1 MMVGRDVLMELPR
14 DAARHGEVVLSVKD
28 LHCNDEL
35 GLPAVRGVSFDVRK
49 SEIVGIAGVSGNGQ
63 SELALALSGLMPAKT
78 GSVRLSGEELC
89 GLSPRAINRRSF
101 AHVPEDRHKL
111 GIVLPLPLTENVIL
125 QRYDRAPF
133 SSYGLLKPSAVE
145 EHTRDLVQRFRVK
158 ARDINVPIQTLSGGN
173 QQKLV
178 VARELARHP
187 DFLLINQLT
196 RGIDIGAMEFVMQ
209 EVLKQRAAGKAILLI
224 STELE
229 ELFAI
234 CDRILV
240 MYEGRI
246 IGEMPP
252 DRTRLDEFGLLMAG
266 KQAAAGQAAKEPVR
280 SA

>member
-1 MMVGRDVLMELPR
+1 
-14 DAARHGEVVLSVKD
+14 
-28 LHCNDEL
+28 
-35 GLPAVRGVSFDVRK
+35 
-49 SEIVGIAGVSGNGQ
+49 
-63 SELALALSGLMPAKT
+63 
-78 GSVRLSGEELC
+78 
-89 GLSPRAINRRSF
+89 
-101 AHVPEDRHKL
+101 HKM

-125 QRYDRAPF
+125 QRYNRPPF
-133 SSYGLLKPSAVE
+133 SSRGLIKSGAVE
-145 EHTRDLVQRFRVK
+145 DHTRDLVQRFKVK
-158 ARDINVPIQTLSGGN
+158 ARDVGVPIQTLSGGN

-209 EVLKQRAAGKAILLI
+209 EVLKQREAGKAILLI

-240 MYEGRI
+240 IYEGRI

-252 DRTRLDEFGLLMAG
+252 DRSRLDEIGLLMAG
-266 KQAAAGQAAKEPVR
+266 KLPSAR
-280 SA
+280 SAGLQPARVH

>member
-1 MMVGRDVLMELPR
+1 
-14 DAARHGEVVLSVKD
+14 
-28 LHCNDEL
+28 
-35 GLPAVRGVSFDVRK
+35 
-49 SEIVGIAGVSGNGQ
+49 
-63 SELALALSGLMPAKT
+63 
-78 GSVRLSGEELC
+78 
-89 GLSPRAINRRSF
+89 
-101 AHVPEDRHKL
+101 
-111 GIVLPLPLTENVIL
+111 
-125 QRYDRAPF
+125 
-133 SSYGLLKPSAVE
+133 
-145 EHTRDLVQRFRVK
+145 VK
-158 ARDINVPIQTLSGGN
+158 AHDINVPIQTLSGGN